1 MGEVLQL
8 VRRHQEEA
16 GQVEGT
22 VGEHNRKRDVAPAVV
37 GAVQHERHGGT
48 LLLPGLQV
56 LNLAQ
61 VEMPEELANAAS

>member
-1 MGEVLQL
+1 
-8 VRRHQEEA
+8 
-16 GQVEGT
+16 VEGT

-37 GAVQHERHGGT
+37 GAVQHERHGGA